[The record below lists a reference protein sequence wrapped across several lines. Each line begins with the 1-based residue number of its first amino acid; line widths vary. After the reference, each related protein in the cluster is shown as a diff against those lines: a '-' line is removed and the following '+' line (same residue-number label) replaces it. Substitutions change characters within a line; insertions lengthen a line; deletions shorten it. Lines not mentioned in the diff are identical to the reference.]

1 MGRYDDDFF
10 DYMVYEEV
18 MENRAENKKR
28 RSKKTPPRKRAAK
41 TSGCSAVL
49 FLMLLIVAAVLALSA
64 MFSALGK
71 ETSSHYKLNP
81 SYQNY
86 TSASTSQTDYHN

>member
-1 MGRYDDDFF
+1 MSRYNYEFL
-10 DYMVYEEV
+10 DYADYGEV
-18 MENRAENKKR
+18 VENRAEKKR
-28 RSKKTPPRKRAAK
+28 SSGKTPAIKRAEK
-41 TSGCSAVL
+41 TSVCSAVL
-49 FLMLLIVAAVLALSA
+49 FLMLLIIAAVLALSA

-86 TSASTSQTDYHN
+86 TSVSAEQTDYHN

>member
-1 MGRYDDDFF
+1 MSRYKYEFL
-10 DYMVYEEV
+10 DYTKYREV
-18 MENRAENKKR
+18 SGSGNIKTPKSPEKPKR
-28 RSKKTPPRKRAAK
+28 RTVK
-41 TSGCSAVL
+41 TSGVKAAL
-49 FLMLLIVAAVLALSA
+49 IIMFLIVAAALAVSA

-71 ETSSHYKLNP
+71 ETGSHYKLNP